1 MTVDWLGCMSMF
13 ICMLCFV
20 LGLLLQLYNLLQV
33 SSIDCGITGRFIV
46 HGGHQ
51 LGLVIATGY
60 VHCLKFI
67 QFVNFSACM
76 LYGRWHLVSLG

>member
-1 MTVDWLGCMSMF
+1 MHVVFCTWTVITIVQF
-13 ICMLCFV
+13 
-20 LGLLLQLYNLLQV
+20 LLQV